1 MIHVTC
7 RRAVRPLLLLLLLLP
22 AACGRQKAE
31 PRPTI
36 PLVRE
41 ILAEKT
47 GPRAELLRGR
57 EPLPTSDIT
66 IIGTEFVCDRL
77 AEQFSFRDKQDNV
90 NASYQSDGLPD
101 FAGETFACIED
112 AGSYESVLKG
122 RGADELRRWTV
133 QRVLAALDTAVHISP
148 YDMQGLSSKRR
159 SKLVVLADP
168 FMAEYGGFDVDTL
181 LSSTNC
187 QIPVIRPVERMIDRA
202 FADNRREDLSVAI
215 LCDPQYASTGIY
227 EKIFTRKAAAQGL
240 KGATCVVAPVVRRDS
255 VLHMFLRDY
264 LASGQTRQLDAILVD
279 DLSLDLDTLKSEV
292 SEVVSVMNESSMTI
306 GRLIPEEFFILSAF
320 EEVSDCCYSFLREH
334 NLFTHNIA
342 KPQVMVFRPVR
353 KPESEDD
360 AIILIPGS
368 YVQN

>member
-7 RRAVRPLLLLLLLLP
+7 RRAVRPLLLVLLLLP

-159 SKLVVLADP
+159 S
-168 FMAEYGGFDVDTL
+168 
-181 LSSTNC
+181 
-187 QIPVIRPVERMIDRA
+187 
-202 FADNRREDLSVAI
+202 
-215 LCDPQYASTGIY
+215 
-227 EKIFTRKAAAQGL
+227 
-240 KGATCVVAPVVRRDS
+240 
-255 VLHMFLRDY
+255 
-264 LASGQTRQLDAILVD
+264 
-279 DLSLDLDTLKSEV
+279 
-292 SEVVSVMNESSMTI
+292 
-306 GRLIPEEFFILSAF
+306 
-320 EEVSDCCYSFLREH
+320 
-334 NLFTHNIA
+334 
-342 KPQVMVFRPVR
+342 
-353 KPESEDD
+353 
-360 AIILIPGS
+360 
-368 YVQN
+368 